1 VLLEKSDSR
10 GSTGTPALPGN
21 YVSDLLPG
29 SILAMA
35 NRKISAKAV
44 TQFKRAVTGQS

>member
-10 GSTGTPALPGN
+10 GGTGTPALPGN

-29 SILAMA
+29 MILAMA
-35 NRKISAKAV
+35 NRKISAKA
-44 TQFKRAVTGQS
+44 AVPMRDP